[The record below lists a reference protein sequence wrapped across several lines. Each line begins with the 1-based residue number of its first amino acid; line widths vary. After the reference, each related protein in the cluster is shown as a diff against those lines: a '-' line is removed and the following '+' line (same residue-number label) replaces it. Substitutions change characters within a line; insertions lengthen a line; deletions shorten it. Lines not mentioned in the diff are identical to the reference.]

1 MSEVPE
7 NLRYTESHE
16 WIGEGADGIV
26 TIGIT
31 DHAQQELG
39 DLVYIELP
47 EVGKKLKS
55 EEICGVVESV
65 KAASDIFS
73 PLAGEVVAINEKLI
87 DAPELVNKSPYQD
100 GWLFKLKSTSS
111 LDDLL
116 TSDKYATVVQD

>member
-1 MSEVPE
+1 MSETPE
-7 NLRYTESHE
+7 NLKYTESHE
-16 WIGEGADGIV
+16 WIAEGDDGSV

-47 EVGKKLKS
+47 EVGKELKQ

-73 PLAGEVVAINEKLI
+73 PLAGEITAINTELE
-87 DAPELVNKSPYQD
+87 DAPELVNRSPYQD
-100 GWLFKLKSTSS
+100 GWLFKLKTSDS
-111 LDDLL
+111 LDGLL
-116 TSDKYATVVQD
+116 SHNEYATKIQE